1 VALNLLLVPSFS
13 LFGAA
18 VATAAA
24 LILVNAVTLFFVH
37 RMLGFWPYSVRYAKP
52 VIAGLLASVSV
63 YLARLVLPAYAGV
76 PAILVFAPL
85 FLAVFLTLLVAL
97 GLSASDRQFLASFWD
112 ALQRN
117 VRRGA

>member
-1 VALNLLLVPSFS
+1 
-13 LFGAA
+13 
-18 VATAAA
+18 
-24 LILVNAVTLFFVH
+24 
-37 RMLGFWPYSVRYAKP
+37 M
-52 VIAGLLASVSV
+52 

-112 ALQRN
+112 AVRRN
-117 VRRGA
+117 IRRGA